1 MNGIKAYWAI
11 YGVIVVL
18 SILGVIGWFINIAKL
33 LSGGWII
40 TGEFI
45 LRIIGIFAAPLGA
58 IMGYL

>member
-1 MNGIKAYWAI
+1 MKTYWTI
-11 YGVIVVL
+11 YIVVAIL
-18 SILGVIGWFINIAKL
+18 SIAGIIGWFINIAKL
-33 LSGGWII
+33 IGGDMVI